1 MSAPEAPSAAF
12 PKRSHTCGALRLA
25 DQSTTVTLNGWVESL
40 RTHGGLT
47 FVDLR
52 DRYGMTQVVLDPRT
66 KYSSDQNALRA
77 EYVVAIRGTVRA
89 RPEGMRNA
97 KLATGEIEVEA
108 ADLWILNEARVPLF
122 EISKAD
128 AEPGEEIR
136 LKYRYLDL
144 RRRAM
149 QKNLLARAAIV
160 RIMRDTLQEEGFLD
174 LETPLLTK
182 STPEGARDF
191 LVPARN
197 HPGKF
202 FALPQS
208 PQLFKQLFMI
218 SGYDRYYQVVKCLR
232 DEDLRADR
240 QPEFTQIDL
249 ETSFM
254 DEEGVQEVTEGL
266 LAKVMKDV
274 KGIDLQLPLPRITW
288 QESMDKYG
296 CDKPDTRYEMLIHD
310 LGNVFA
316 KSGFKV
322 FASALEN
329 GGFVRGIAVK
339 GGAKFYSRKKIEA
352 MQDYIKRYH
361 AKGLAWVKYEDGDF
375 SGPVSRFLSEEEKA
389 GLVQEFSLEG
399 GELLLF
405 IADQWKVCCDS
416 LDYLRRQTAKETG
429 IIPKDTYK
437 YLWVVDWPLF
447 EYDEGDERWI
457 AAHHPFTMPDDK
469 GIELLETDPHKAHAR
484 SYDIVLNGYELGG
497 GSIRIHKRDIQEKMF
512 KALGF
517 TKERA
522 YEQFGFL
529 MDALDMG
536 FPPHAGLAIGL
547 DRFAMLLA
555 GKDNIRDVIAF
566 PKNASA
572 SEPMMHAPAPVADQ
586 QLTDLGIEVAEAAK
600 EGVEK
605 YEASLEAEAAEDV
618 KSHEE

>member
-1 MSAPEAPSAAF
+1 MMQME
-12 PKRSHTCGALRLA
+12 KRTDYCGNITSQYL
-25 DQSTTVTLNGWVESL
+25 DQDVLLYGWVQRVRNL
-40 RTHGGLT
+40 GQLI
-47 FVDLR
+47 FIDLR
-52 DRYGMTQVVLDPRT
+52 DREGIVQVVVNRDSGQELMDVA
-66 KYSSDQNALRA
+66 SSLGQ
-77 EYVVAIRGTVRA
+77 EYVVEVKGHVNERSSKNSDMKTGDVEVIASEITVL
-89 RPEGMRNA
+89 NKA
-97 KLATGEIEVEA
+97 KT
-108 ADLWILNEARVPLF
+108 PPF
-122 EISKAD
+122 EIKDDLVAS
-128 AEPGEEIR
+128 EQTR

-144 RRRAM
+144 RRPTLQNA
-149 QKNLLARAAIV
+149 L
-160 RIMRDTLQEEGFLD
+160 IMRAQIMTATNAYLSGEGFINI
-174 LETPLLTK
+174 ETPDLGK
-182 STPEGARDF
+182 STPEGARDY
-191 LVPARN
+191 LVPSRVY
-197 HPGKF
+197 PGSF
-202 FALPQS
+202 YALPQS
-208 PQLFKQLFMI
+208 PQIFKQLLMGAGF
-218 SGYDRYYQVVKCLR
+218 DKYYQIARCFR
-232 DEDLRADR
+232 DEDLRGDR